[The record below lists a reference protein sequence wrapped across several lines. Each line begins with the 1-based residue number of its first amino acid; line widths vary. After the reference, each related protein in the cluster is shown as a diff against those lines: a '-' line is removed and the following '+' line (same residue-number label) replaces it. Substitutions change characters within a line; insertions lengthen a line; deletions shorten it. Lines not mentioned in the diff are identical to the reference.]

1 MASFFNPWRGAHAY
15 GKAKDRAG
23 PGYTSRFRAGE
34 YRDMLD
40 SERVM
45 LSAIEKW
52 TKYGRFPYKLI
63 LHTTI
68 LMFVIIQVCHITR
81 VLSYP
86 FFYFN
91 SCFIFI
97 EA

>member
-1 MASFFNPWRGAHAY
+1 MASFFNPWRGSNSY
-15 GKAKDRAG
+15 GGRQVRPNAAFSNG
-23 PGYTSRFRAGE
+23 PRVGE

-68 LMFVIIQVCHITR
+68 LMFVIIQVR
-81 VLSYP
+81 RY
-86 FFYFN
+86 
-91 SCFIFI
+91 
-97 EA
+97 

>member
-1 MASFFNPWRGAHAY
+1 
-15 GKAKDRAG
+15 
-23 PGYTSRFRAGE
+23 
-34 YRDMLD
+34 MLD

-68 LMFVIIQVCHITR
+68 LMFIIIQVR
-81 VLSYP
+81 A
-86 FFYFN
+86 F
-91 SCFIFI
+91 
-97 EA
+97 